1 MNVLK
6 ATELYSPKWLK
17 RYVLLYFTTKKKGGG
32 GESYSDNQRPHE
44 HLRQEFHSF
53 NKY

>member
-32 GESYSDNQRPHE
+32 ENLTQIIKGPMNI
-44 HLRQEFHSF
+44 
-53 NKY
+53 

>member
-1 MNVLK
+1 MNVLN
-6 ATELYSPKWLK
+6 ATDLYHQKWLK
-17 RYVLLYFTTKKKGGG
+17 RYVLLYFMTKKKGK
-32 GESYSDNQRPHE
+32 ESYSDNQRPHE